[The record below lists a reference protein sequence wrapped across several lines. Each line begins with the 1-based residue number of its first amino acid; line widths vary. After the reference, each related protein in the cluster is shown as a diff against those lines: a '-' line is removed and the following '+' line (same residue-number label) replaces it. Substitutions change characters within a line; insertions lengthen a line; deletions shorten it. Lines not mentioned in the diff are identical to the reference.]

1 MEKTRT
7 RFAPSPTGYM
17 HIGNLRTAIFE
28 YLIAKHDNG
37 DFILRIE
44 DTDQTRKV
52 EGATEFI
59 YETLKLCGFSI
70 DEGPLNSKEYGP
82 YVQSERIEIYQ
93 EYAHKLV
100 EMGKA
105 YYCFCTEE
113 RLNELREVA
122 NLNKVPFMYDGHCKN
137 ISREEALARIEAGEK
152 YVIRQAMPKEGET
165 VIDDVVYG
173 KVVIDNSVLEDQIL
187 LKSDGYPTY
196 NFANVIDDHLMK
208 ITHVVRG
215 KEYLDQTAKYN
226 LLYEAFGWDKPKY
239 IHVAMVLG
247 EDGSKLSKRNG
258 DASFMDL
265 YNEGYL
271 PEAIVNYLVLLGWSP
286 NSNQEVF
293 SMDELIKEFSPERIS
308 KSSSQYDVKKLNWFN
323 AQYIKKLEDDKYL
336 ELVMPFLKEA
346 YDLTNK
352 SEEWIKHLA
361 LIYKNHISY
370 GKQIVQDVSLFF
382 DREIKPSEE
391 CIEFMKNEEIPTVI
405 NAFKQEIEAI
415 SDWNI
420 ENISNAINNVKEKT
434 GVKGKMLYMP
444 IRIKV
449 SGIMHGPELP
459 DTIFL
464 IGKDTVLDRL
474 SKE

>member
-361 LIYKNHISY
+361 LIYKNHINY
-370 GKQIVQDVSLFF
+370 GKQIVSDVSLFF
-382 DREIKPSEE
+382 DKETKPSEE
-391 CIEFMKNEEIPTVI
+391 CIEFMKNEEVPTVI

-464 IGKDTVLDRL
+464 IGKDTVVERL

>member
-361 LIYKNHISY
+361 LIYKNHINY
-370 GKQIVQDVSLFF
+370 GKQIVSDVSLFF
-382 DREIKPSEE
+382 DKETKPSEE
-391 CIEFMKNEEIPTVI
+391 CIEFMKNEEVPTVI

-464 IGKDTVLDRL
+464 IGKDTVVDRL

>member
-247 EDGSKLSKRNG
+247 EDGAKLSKRNG

-361 LIYKNHISY
+361 LIYKNHINY
-370 GKQIVQDVSLFF
+370 GKQIVSDVSLFF
-382 DREIKPSEE
+382 DKETKPSEE

-415 SDWNI
+415 IDWNI

-464 IGKDTVLDRL
+464 IGKDTVVDRL

>member
-361 LIYKNHISY
+361 LIYKNHINY
-370 GKQIVQDVSLFF
+370 GKQIVSDVGLFF
-382 DREIKPSEE
+382 DKETKPSEE
-391 CIEFMKNEEIPTVI
+391 CIEFMKNEEVPTVI

-464 IGKDTVLDRL
+464 IGKDTVVDRL